1 MRLTILCI
9 TALISGVLATDAVQA
24 GELLYLPQ
32 PFEAARETVPP
43 EGVLVREVRVKKRDN
58 LARIAKRHIG
68 RDDYY
73 PQILLFNRIRN
84 PRLIYPGDLLRV
96 PVSSVKAKTKQVTV
110 VRVDT
115 ARAEPAAVAP
125 SVRPQAVAKPAVSL
139 QSVAAEQEL
148 YGRAVAAARRGE
160 CAAAVQLLDRFMA
173 QYPASGQ
180 LSDAALQRAD
190 CYLRLAGPA
199 GGQ

>member
-84 PRLIYPGDLLRV
+84 PRLIHPGDLLRV
-96 PVSSVKAKTKQVTV
+96 PVSSVKAKKTV
-110 VRVDT
+110 LRVDT
-115 ARAEPAAVAP
+115 PARVEPAAAAP
-125 SVRPQAVAKPAVSL
+125 SSRPQAVAKPAVPL

-180 LSDAALQRAD
+180 LSDAALQRAE
-190 CYLRLAGPA
+190 CYLRLAGSA